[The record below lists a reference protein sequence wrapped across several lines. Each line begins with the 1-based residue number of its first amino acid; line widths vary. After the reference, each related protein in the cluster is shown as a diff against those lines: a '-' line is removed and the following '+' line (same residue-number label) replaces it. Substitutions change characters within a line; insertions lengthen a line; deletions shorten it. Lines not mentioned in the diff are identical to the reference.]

1 MYNNRKIKE
10 SNPSEPYSIGIVC
23 PYKKQ
28 ADSIKQMI
36 EMRDISNDSCKVY
49 CGTVHSFQGDECDIM
64 IIILNPPINV
74 GLHSHV
80 NNQNIINVAISRAKD
95 YIFFLVPDCRT
106 QGFPTREV
114 LGKMSG
120 DNKNVLFCNKIEKVM
135 FGQEDYIL
143 QHTNVSCH
151 MPVNVYYE
159 PSALYE
165 VKKDDHAVD
174 IQINDEFR

>member
-1 MYNNRKIKE
+1 
-10 SNPSEPYSIGIVC
+10 
-23 PYKKQ
+23 
-28 ADSIKQMI
+28 MI
-36 EMRDISNDSCKVY
+36 EHRDISNNLCKVY

-64 IIILNPPINV
+64 IIVLNPPANV
-74 GLHSHV
+74 GPNAHV
-80 NNQNIINVAISRAKD
+80 NDQNIINVAISRAKD
-95 YIFFLVPDCRT
+95 YVFFLVPEHITPGFIARDVLCKLSGTEMNELSCR
-106 QGFPTREV
+106 
-114 LGKMSG
+114 
-120 DNKNVLFCNKIEKVM
+120 DIETIM